1 MLRAFGLG
9 TVLFGFWLA
18 LSGHYT
24 PLLLS
29 FGVGSC
35 ILVVYLAERMDVVDH
50 EGVPYHATLR
60 LIAYLPWLLKEIFLA
75 NVDVARVILDPK
87 LPISPRIVTFHGGQQ
102 TDFGRAVYANSI
114 TLTPGTI
121 TTGVEGQD
129 YEIHALRAAD
139 LETGEEQRMDDK
151 CCWVEQGRFGGGLLD
166 TGNA

>member
-9 TVLFGFWLA
+9 AVLFGFWLA

-35 ILVVYLAERMDVVDH
+35 VLVVYIAHRMDMIDH
-50 EGVPYHATLR
+50 EGVPFHVVAR
-60 LIAYLPWLLKEIFLA
+60 LFLYLPWLLKEIFVA
-75 NVDVARVILDPK
+75 NLEVAKVILDPK
-87 LPISPRIVTFHGGQQ
+87 LPISPRMVVFHGSQQ
-102 TDFGRAVYANSI
+102 TDLGRAIYANSI

-129 YEIHALRAAD
+129 FQIHALRAAD
-139 LETGEEQRMDDK
+139 LETDEELAMDRR
-151 CCWVEQGRFGGGLLD
+151 CTRVEQG
-166 TGNA
+166 